1 MNTNNIC
8 IHYILTQTMAPVSSI
23 IPGAAYNSTTQVYT
37 IPVSALNA
45 ALLKTFVPNGSFEQ
59 LLHSLCTILKERSDA
74 GSLAAYQCAASIDNK
89 SIQSSVY
96 EKTQNVFS
104 NCTLVSMLLSFCFET
119 TAVAT
124 ESATNMSVI
133 G

>member
-1 MNTNNIC
+1 
-8 IHYILTQTMAPVSSI
+8 MAPIASI
-23 IPGAAYNSTTQVYT
+23 VAGCSYNSTTQTYT
-37 IPVSALNA
+37 IPVSALNT
-45 ALLKTFVPNGSFEQ
+45 ALLKTFVPTGSFEQ
-59 LLHSLCTILKERSDA
+59 LLYAMAQIVKERSDA
-74 GSLAAYQCAASIDNK
+74 GSLAQYQCACSVDNK
-89 SIQSSVY
+89 CVQTSVF

-124 ESATNMSVI
+124 ESVTNLSNI